1 MDQSSAFV
9 WKTART
15 HLEGMPNC
23 PAHLTEQEY
32 AHLAFCARCYGC
44 GRYADTV
51 FWEIRRRYCSDC
63 KASRLCHLSSCHEII
78 QKKYVLGMGHLTS
91 KKEIP
96 FWVDIEQMQSFMD
109 EYEHSSQKEKLLGDK
124 QEKLVAIRGD
134 ARRCEIW
141 HRIEQQ
147 ALRQDRENSIFEHL
161 KQLGYQYEIEY
172 FGDSTIRESRKPLF
186 DTSKPLTDKEWDRI
200 CPTWLKAM
208 NDFRLQRL
216 ERNVYYWRR
225 RALKDE
231 YKAFV
236 AFPSPYT
243 PSFDLLP
250 HVADVACFPPFRDI
264 IKAPE
269 GTPMNDKLFESA
281 FAQLPEFVDEWKKRL
296 DAEVAEMV
304 QIPSHLSLKDTSSGQ
319 ISTSSNTV
327 VPESSKG
334 PADKLRL
341 ACALFRGRSPGI
353 FTYPDV
359 FLSCKDISY
368 PSRGET
374 DSGRTGSVWDR
385 YGIKYVGEAPY
396 VVHACGLDPTLATE
410 QDMERRDARL
420 KCLCCGWSGSWGW
433 REAILHACLH
443 HANQARWQLV
453 DDDSEQMKAIRG
465 ARLPGDRGPTVYTS
479 RCLLCPPR
487 VGDEMRFNDMTHH
500 LLSCHNLNIG
510 HWDVQQ
516 GMHYQPMAT
525 ADHRSVVQVEERDQ
539 EEFKFKVV
547 WHFHH
552 RQW

>member
-1 MDQSSAFV
+1 MPADAKFGTELNSKRFGRTE
-9 WKTART
+9 KTGWYFCLIMT
-15 HLEGMPNC
+15 IST
-23 PAHLTEQEY
+23 LT
-32 AHLAFCARCYGC
+32 G
-44 GRYADTV
+44 
-51 FWEIRRRYCSDC
+51 S
-63 KASRLCHLSSCHEII
+63 
-78 QKKYVLGMGHLTS
+78 
-91 KKEIP
+91 
-96 FWVDIEQMQSFMD
+96 
-109 EYEHSSQKEKLLGDK
+109 
-124 QEKLVAIRGD
+124 
-134 ARRCEIW
+134 
-141 HRIEQQ
+141 
-147 ALRQDRENSIFEHL
+147 SIFEHL

-186 DTSKPLTDKEWDRI
+186 DTSKPLTDKGYFACMRYAAVLILDIPEWDRI

-281 FAQLPEFVDEWKKRL
+281 FAQLPEFVDEWKKWL

-433 REAILHACLH
+433 REAVRLPFCGVRQSMALSMDVALSKIDIACLFT
-443 HANQARWQLV
+443 
-453 DDDSEQMKAIRG
+453 SCE
-465 ARLPGDRGPTVYTS
+465 PGTV
-479 RCLLCPPR
+479 
-487 VGDEMRFNDMTHH
+487 
-500 LLSCHNLNIG
+500 
-510 HWDVQQ
+510 
-516 GMHYQPMAT
+516 AT
-525 ADHRSVVQVEERDQ
+525 RR
-539 EEFKFKVV
+539 
-547 WHFHH
+547 
-552 RQW
+552 